1 MPAQN
6 YYVRAWGVCLLADRD
21 ILTPE
26 VTRTLSPSFPGSL
39 SPPSNLFFCFVL
51 SANYSRNIHSSSSRL
66 YIEGIGI

>member
-39 SPPSNLFFCFVL
+39 SPLELIFLFCFVSQL
-51 SANYSRNIHSSSSRL
+51 FSQHSFIIQPAL
-66 YIEGIGI
+66 YRGIGI